1 MGTQRMLDSE
11 TYDPASP
18 KNLEDIVGNSELW
31 KKTAEKIK
39 NNTTSHIIL
48 VGPAGCGKSLF
59 IKQAL
64 RGFPTLFIDCTA
76 NFGLRENRD
85 VIRMFARGSRT
96 KEGMMRWV
104 VLEHADSLTS
114 DTQAFLRRMLET
126 TSSTT
131 RFIFECKDG
140 GAITEPIYSRA
151 SIITVNAPEITESIY
166 EINRRTKY
174 KLLPKDVET
183 IVKYSYGNLRF
194 ALNQALTLLH
204 MNQDNLGQGS
214 SIIESLLA
222 ERPKITDVTNEWICW
237 VSTVESVC
245 RTEGVDL
252 RDILRIGWP
261 NNTIVSNTCAK
272 WSRLGGSSPRT
283 LFMNCISSLV
293 PAEKNSETIPI
304 SV

>member
-1 MGTQRMLDSE
+1 MLDNPI
-11 TYDPASP
+11 YDPETP
-18 KNLEDIVGNSELW
+18 KKIEDIVGNTEIW
-31 KKTAEKIK
+31 KKMAENIK
-39 NNTTSHIIL
+39 NNSMSHIVLI
-48 VGPAGCGKSLF
+48 GPAGCGKSLF
-59 IKQAL
+59 IRIAL
-64 RGFPTLFIDCTA
+64 AGLPILFVDCTA

-85 VIRMFARGSRT
+85 VIRLFARGSRN

-151 SIITVNAPEITESIY
+151 SIVTVNSPDPTEAVY
-166 EINRRTKY
+166 EIQRRTKY
-174 KLLPKDVET
+174 TIPSKDIET

-194 ALNQALTLLH
+194 ALNQTLANIH
-204 MNQDNLGQGS
+204 TKDANLGQGC
-214 SIIESLLA
+214 SIIEKLLS
-222 ERPKITDVTNEWICW
+222 ERPISTTDSTSWIQW
-237 VSTVESVC
+237 VSNVEGKC
-245 RTEGVDL
+245 RNEGVDL

-261 NNTIVSNTCAK
+261 NSTIVSNTCAK

-283 LFMNCISSLV
+283 LFMDCIASL
-293 PAEKNSETIPI
+293 I
-304 SV
+304 SADK

>member
-1 MGTQRMLDSE
+1 MLDNPI
-11 TYDPASP
+11 YDPETP
-18 KNLEDIVGNSELW
+18 KRLEDIVGNTEIW
-31 KKTAEKIK
+31 KKMAENLH
-39 NNTTSHIIL
+39 NNSISHIVLI
-48 VGPAGCGKSLF
+48 GPAGCGKSLF
-59 IKQAL
+59 IRIAL
-64 RGFPTLFIDCTA
+64 AGLPTLYVDCTA

-85 VIRMFARGSRT
+85 VIRLFARGSRN

-151 SIITVNAPEITESIY
+151 SIVTVNSPDPTEAIY
-166 EINRRTKY
+166 EIQRRTKY
-174 KLLPKDVET
+174 SIPRPDIET

-194 ALNQALTLLH
+194 ALNQTLANIH
-204 MNQDNLGQGS
+204 TKDPTLGHGCA
-214 SIIESLLA
+214 IIEKLLL
-222 ERPKITDVTNEWICW
+222 ERPISNSDSIGWIQW
-237 VSTVESVC
+237 VSNVEGTC
-245 RTEGVDL
+245 RNEGVDL

-261 NNTIVSNTCAK
+261 NSTIVSNTCAK

-283 LFMNCISSLV
+283 LFMDCIASL
-293 PAEKNSETIPI
+293 I
-304 SV
+304 SADK